1 MYPRRRK
8 QPSTKSLIYGIPIPL
23 NNTQSNSKY
32 RRGMSALCTVSLT
45 HLLPSSPSLCLPR
58 SPQVSP
64 RTSLFM
70 QIPPEFQEPAKID
83 TEEIDRRRDPL
94 AAVHYSPIPSYS
106 HPQHISGPRNQSPR
120 NTFLRTARKPL
131 INMIVRHDHLSHIHI
146 FFCGPSCSHSFANWP
161 RPNGPWPRVPLS
173 CRGRPSIVEMS
184 ESS

>member
-1 MYPRRRK
+1 
-8 QPSTKSLIYGIPIPL
+8 
-23 NNTQSNSKY
+23 
-32 RRGMSALCTVSLT
+32 MSALCTVSLT
-45 HLLPSSPSLCLPR
+45 YLLPSSPSFSLKIPTSL
-58 SPQVSP
+58 P

-83 TEEIDRRRDPL
+83 TEEIDWHRDPL

-120 NTFLRTARKPL
+120 NTFLRTVRKPL
-131 INMIVRHDHLSHIHI
+131 IIIVRHDHLSHIHI

-161 RPNGPWPRVPLS
+161 RPNGLWPPRPLVVS
-173 CRGRPSIVEMS
+173 LAIVEMS